1 MADEGASSSSSFED
15 SNEMNEERNGKQ
27 EVAYN
32 NPVPGMLAVSRMSQ
46 NPFAIKTTTT
56 PTRSLADS
64 TDYKESRPLVAPSTL
79 NFVSESSCTVS
90 SSASK
95 LLLRPSALAA
105 QAEKLKIVNSQKTG
119 CKQEDKENTLVENL
133 SVGSKEVNSTSNES
147 NGKVPRSEIMGSV
160 WMSESSSNLFVSSTS
175 KTALC
180 GSDDFAA
187 AKADERTGF
196 IFGQNLHERVLLCSK
211 KDPDITPNIPSFPFN
226 FFKQNYDDAPS
237 QSPSPANTN
246 LSFQEAA
253 TQQDDDDKG
262 GKFAKSLS
270 ESAEEYQSRQVKR
283 KFDEVTVITGEED
296 ESNVLQINCK
306 LFAFN
311 KLASTW
317 QERGRGILRLND
329 REVDGTLHSR
339 VVMRTQGSLRVV
351 LNTKVWSA
359 MSVEKSSPKTVRLS
373 AMDTDGVKVF
383 LIMAHPKD
391 TEQLFNALDWRV
403 TILKSQEDMGK
414 KNSGLAV
421 IEEATSSTP
430 LEELCRQEDNGDS
443 RKRVCLSSSNEGG
456 ADSSSEISF
465 SPGIRIRRRQ
475 SGRLHRHE
483 RGLGRSE

>member
-1 MADEGASSSSSFED
+1 
-15 SNEMNEERNGKQ
+15 MNEERNGKQ

-175 KTALC
+175 KTVLC

-196 IFGQNLHERVLLCSK
+196 IFGQNLHERVL
-211 KDPDITPNIPSFPFN
+211 
-226 FFKQNYDDAPS
+226 QNYDDAPS

-465 SPGIRIRRRQ
+465 S
-475 SGRLHRHE
+475 
-483 RGLGRSE
+483 RGSESDVDNPADSTDTSVGSVGVSDRSNPDSRNNKSNS

>member
-15 SNEMNEERNGKQ
+15 TNEMNEERNGKQ

-56 PTRSLADS
+56 PTRTLADS

-95 LLLRPSALAA
+95 LLLRPSALTA

-119 CKQEDKENTLVENL
+119 CKHEDKENTLVDNL
-133 SVGSKEVNSTSNES
+133 SIGSKEVNSTSSES

-180 GSDDFAA
+180 SSDDFSAS
-187 AKADERTGF
+187 KTDERTGF
-196 IFGQNLHERVLLCSK
+196 IFGQNLHERVL
-211 KDPDITPNIPSFPFN
+211 
-226 FFKQNYDDAPS
+226 NYDDAAN
-237 QSPSPANTN
+237 QSLSPTNTN

-262 GKFAKSLS
+262 GKFSKSLS
-270 ESAEEYQSRQVKR
+270 ESAEEYQSRQIKR

-311 KLASTW
+311 KSAGTW

-329 REVDGTLHSR
+329 REVEGILHSR

-391 TEQLFNALDWRV
+391 AEQLFNALDWRV
-403 TILKSQEDMGK
+403 TTLKSQEDIWK
-414 KNSGLAV
+414 KNPVLAV

-430 LEELCRQEDNGDS
+430 LEDICRQEENVET

-465 SPGIRIRRRQ
+465 S
-475 SGRLHRHE
+475 
-483 RGLGRSE
+483 RGSESDIDNPADSTDTSVGSIGASDRSNTDNRNKSHS

>member
-1 MADEGASSSSSFED
+1 
-15 SNEMNEERNGKQ
+15 MNEERNGKQ

-175 KTALC
+175 KTVLC

-196 IFGQNLHERVLLCSK
+196 IFGQNLHERVL
-211 KDPDITPNIPSFPFN
+211 
-226 FFKQNYDDAPS
+226 NYDDAPS

-465 SPGIRIRRRQ
+465 S
-475 SGRLHRHE
+475 
-483 RGLGRSE
+483 RGSESDVDNPADSTDTSVGSVGVSDRSNPDSRNNKSNS

>member
-1 MADEGASSSSSFED
+1 MKVGFSIPGVHKRRVLSASSSSSFED

-196 IFGQNLHERVLLCSK
+196 IFGQNLHERVL
-211 KDPDITPNIPSFPFN
+211 
-226 FFKQNYDDAPS
+226 NYDDAPS